1 MKIKTLPRAL
11 AWSLGAHG
19 IALVVLVL
27 ANADSMT
34 PRQAMESVPFIRA
47 SLIYAMNGQ
56 SARQT
61 PSPPPR
67 KKEGRIHAVRPVHE
81 PAEQHPRVDEAKDK
95 TAPGAVFA
103 RDTGERQAKD
113 MGADASVSLH
123 LPFPGSDGARQVA
136 SLGAASENHLRNGQP
151 GGSAKTE
158 AGPMVPPRYLTASRP
173 AYPILARM
181 RGYEGMVLLAVEVTT
196 DGRTGEVRVKQSSG
210 YALLDRSAL
219 NAVRTWRFEPAR
231 KMNTPLAMTVDIPV
245 RFSLKETD

>member
-1 MKIKTLPRAL
+1 MKIKTLPGAL

-19 IALVVLVL
+19 IAMVVLVL
-27 ANADSMT
+27 ANATSMT
-34 PRQAMESVPFIRA
+34 PRQAIESVPFIRA

-56 SARQT
+56 STRKT

-67 KKEGRIHAVRPVHE
+67 KKDVRIHAVRPVHG
-81 PAEQHPRVDEAKDK
+81 PAEQHPRVDETKDK
-95 TAPGAVFA
+95 TVPEAVVA
-103 RDTGERQAKD
+103 RDTGDHQAKD

-123 LPFPGSDGARQVA
+123 LPVPGSDGARQVA

-151 GGSAKTE
+151 GGSAKVE

-245 RFSLKETD
+245 RFSLKEAD